1 MHSNFAWY
9 SGDTHPPRPA
19 QTRCNIIHRDLKPEN
34 IMLKSNDEKAPLKL
48 VDFGFA
54 KSLHGKALAETVCG
68 TWAYCAPEV
77 RGSTKQ

>member
-1 MHSNFAWY
+1 
-9 SGDTHPPRPA
+9 
-19 QTRCNIIHRDLKPEN
+19 
-34 IMLKSNDEKAPLKL
+34 MLKSNDEKAPLKL